1 MSPGGE
7 PVISGVFVPLLSA
20 FGPDGRA
27 DPGASA
33 EHARWLVAAGVD
45 GLVPFGTSGEGPSL
59 SLREKRAMLGALVAA
74 VPGTPLVPAITE
86 SSLDAALQLV
96 QVANDAPVTAVM
108 LLPPFYF
115 RPLGD
120 GGLRRY
126 VAEILAASIH
136 PVLLYHI
143 PEFAPPVPVPLVAE
157 LPVWGVKDSGG
168 DLGYTRAVLAAGK
181 QVMVGAEHTI
191 VDAVQAGA
199 AGTIAGLAN
208 VLPEHLVA
216 VVAAARAGNT
226 AAAGKVLDQAL
237 AFRDEMLGAVGP
249 LEWMSAMKQ
258 LAQLRHGVDLGGVRA
273 PLPDAPAGVTSRLEG
288 RLASL
293 LAEAESGSLL
303 P

>member
-1 MSPGGE
+1 M
-7 PVISGVFVPLLSA
+7 ISGVYVPLLTA
-20 FGPDGRA
+20 FAPDGRA
-27 DPGASA
+27 DPAASA
-33 EHARWLVAAGVD
+33 EHARWVVAAGVD

-59 SLREKRAMLGALVAA
+59 SLREKRAVLDALVAA
-74 VPGTPLVPAITE
+74 VPGRPWCRPSPNRASTPPCSWCRWPTTRRP
-86 SSLDAALQLV
+86 Q
-96 QVANDAPVTAVM
+96 PVM

-120 GGLRRY
+120 AGLRHY
-126 VAEILAASIH
+126 VSEILAASVH

-143 PEFAPPVPVPLVAE
+143 PEFGPPVPVPLVAE

-168 DLGYTRAVLAAGK
+168 DLSYTRAVLAAGK

-199 AGTIAGLAN
+199 AGSIPGLAN

-226 AAAGKVLDQAL
+226 VAAGEILAQAL
-237 AFRDEMLGAVGP
+237 AFRDEMLGALGP
-249 LEWMSAMKQ
+249 FEWMSAMKL
-258 LAQLRHGVDLGGVRA
+258 LAQSRHGVDLGGVRA
-273 PLPDAPAGVTSRLEG
+273 PLPDAPRGVVSQLEE

-293 LAEAESGSLL
+293 LAGVQSGSLL

>member
-1 MSPGGE
+1 M
-7 PVISGVFVPLLSA
+7 ISGVYVPLLTA

-27 DPGASA
+27 DPAACA

-59 SLREKRAMLGALVAA
+59 SLREKRAVLDALVAA
-74 VPGTPLVPAITE
+74 VPGTPLVLAITE
-86 SSLDAALQLV
+86 SSLDTALQLV
-96 QVANDAPVTAVM
+96 QLANDAPATAVM

-115 RPLGD
+115 RPVGD
-120 GGLRRY
+120 AGLRQY
-126 VAEILAASIH
+126 VTEILTASSH

-143 PEFAPPVPVPLVAE
+143 PEFGPPVPVPLVAE

-168 DLGYTRAVLAAGK
+168 DVSYTRAVLAAGK

-199 AGTIAGLAN
+199 AGSIPGLAN

-216 VVAAARAGNT
+216 AVAAARAGNT
-226 AAAGKVLDQAL
+226 TAAGKILGEAL
-237 AFRDEMLGAVGP
+237 AFRDEMLGALGP
-249 LEWMSAMKQ
+249 FEWMSAMKL
-258 LAQLRHGVDLGGVRA
+258 LARRRHGVDLGGVRA
-273 PLPDAPAGVTSRLEG
+273 PLPDAPAGTVSQLEG

-293 LAEAESGSLL
+293 LAEVESGSLL

>member
-1 MSPGGE
+1 M
-7 PVISGVFVPLLSA
+7 ISGVFVPLLTA
-20 FGPDGRA
+20 FAPDGRA

-33 EHARWLVAAGVD
+33 EHARWVVSAGVD

-59 SLREKRAMLGALVAA
+59 SLREKRAVLDALVGA

-86 SSLDAALQLV
+86 SSLDTALQLV
-96 QVANDAPVTAVM
+96 QVTNDAPVTAVM

-115 RPLGD
+115 HPLGEA
-120 GGLRRY
+120 GLRRY
-126 VAEILAASIH
+126 LEEILAASVH

-143 PEFAPPVPVPLVAE
+143 PEFGPPVPVPLVAE

-199 AGTIAGLAN
+199 AGSIPGLAN
-208 VLPEHLVA
+208 ILPEHLVA

-226 AAAGKVLDQAL
+226 AMAGQILDQAL
-237 AFRDEMLGAVGP
+237 AFRDEMLGALGP
-249 LEWMSAMKQ
+249 LEWMSAMKL
-258 LAQLRHGVDLGGVRA
+258 LAQSRHGVDLGGVRA
-273 PLPDAPAGVTSRLEG
+273 PLPDVPGGFARQFEG

-293 LAEAESGSLL
+293 LAEAGSGSLL